1 VKSIKTRL
9 IVYFSVLVVI
19 SSLALGYI
27 ASQRAGA
34 ALVDYAEQALYLL
47 AVDAANMII
56 LLISVVVV
64 YFIGNAIA
72 NPIVDIA
79 RHSEKI
85 ASLDI
90 TQDVAQVHLRKKDEI
105 GRLATAMQTITNSF
119 RDIIGQINDYAAEVT
134 AAAERLSAS
143 TQQSA
148 DAAEEVSK
156 TVEQIANSAADQA
169 ENVQEGSSKA
179 VLLGK
184 SVEKKPGAFGQCK
197 FSFE

>member
-1 VKSIKTRL
+1 
-9 IVYFSVLVVI
+9 
-19 SSLALGYI
+19 
-27 ASQRAGA
+27 
-34 ALVDYAEQALYLL
+34 
-47 AVDAANMII
+47 
-56 LLISVVVV
+56 
-64 YFIGNAIA
+64 
-72 NPIVDIA
+72 
-79 RHSEKI
+79 
-85 ASLDI
+85 
-90 TQDVAQVHLRKKDEI
+90 
-105 GRLATAMQTITNSF
+105 MQTITNSF

-184 SVEKKPGAFGQCK
+184 SVEKPGAFGQCK